1 MIPEDTTIPIR
12 FDLALLGYTYELS
25 RKGVRQIAE
34 NNKEQV
40 EKFKNNTYDCE
51 LHLKDGTRIFAI
63 GYGERWLHGYKFD
76 QLILFD
82 DNRWLIETDKN
93 EEIRMIKVCTMG
105 ASYVPEEHQILY
117 YEDID

>member
-40 EKFKNNTYDCE
+40 EKFKNNRCDCE

-63 GYGERWLHGYKFD
+63 GYGERWLRGYKFD

-105 ASYVPEEHQILY
+105 ASDVPEEHQILY